1 MTSAN
6 PQNRWRAALFGETR
20 AKRSAS
26 RSLRYAA
33 LCGAVA
39 ALITVES
46 PAKLHAQAPTGAPAG
61 AGRGAVP
68 PAEALF
74 TSPQA
79 VAGKTAY
86 QRNCANCHGA
96 GVDDGNS
103 APPLRGAAFLSKYA
117 GKPAA
122 DLFTYVSTKMPPNV
136 PGGLGPGSSN
146 PGSISGAEYARII
159 AYVLQQNGYATGWKE
174 FASEAGALASVT
186 IPAPPGGRGGGGLSA
201 GVKLPPAPKKANP
214 LDKITPVTDASLQNP
229 PTGEWLTWR
238 RGFDDQGFSPLKQIT
253 KSNVNNLRV
262 AWTWTLSPGSNE
274 ATPLVHDGVMFLHSP
289 GDKLEALDAATGDL
303 LWQYARLLP
312 PGVNAGNKRNIS
324 IYGNKVY
331 MGTSDVHVVA
341 LDVKTGRVVWD
352 QPLTEERGFTLTGGP
367 LVAKGKVMIGTG
379 GRVGGKNYIVALD
392 AETGNPA
399 WRFNTIAQPGEPGG
413 DTWNDHTA
421 EERNG
426 GSVWIAGSYDS
437 ALNLAFFGVAQ
448 TYDTALLAVPVRPG
462 VNTDGL
468 YTDCTLAI
476 NPDNGKLVWYYQH
489 LPNDQWDLDWVFERQ
504 VVRMPVNGSVRP
516 VIMTSGKQAT
526 YDILDAETGK
536 WIYSKDLGL
545 QNIVSSIDP
554 VTGKKNINTQT
565 LAGDGQAHL
574 VCPHADG
581 AKSWLPSSYNPD
593 TKIMYI
599 PLVESCMDLTPVT
612 DGSRGFLSTGVNF
625 TVRPRPDSDGK
636 YGRVEAV
643 NMLTREVLWTERHRA
658 PVSSGA
664 LDTAGGVIFNGSI
677 DRFFRAYDDQ
687 TGKLLWETR
696 LSDVPSNA
704 PISYSVNG
712 KQYIAIGVGN
722 GGAQATGFAPLV
734 PEIQNVDRA
743 PAVWVF
749 QLP

>member
-1 MTSAN
+1 MTSTIS
-6 PQNRWRAALFGETR
+6 QNRWRVALSG
-20 AKRSAS
+20 
-26 RSLRYAA
+26 A
-33 LCGAVA
+33 LCGVIA
-39 ALITVES
+39 ALIILES
-46 PAKLHAQAPTGAPAG
+46 PAKLQAQAPAG
-61 AGRGAVP
+61 QGRGAVAP
-68 PAEALF
+68 GEALF
-74 TSPQA
+74 TSAQA
-79 VAGKTAY
+79 VAGKAAY
-86 QRNCANCHGA
+86 EQNCASCHGPS
-96 GVDDGNS
+96 VDDGKS
-103 APPLRGAAFLSKYA
+103 APPLRGAAFLGKFA

-122 DLFTYVSTKMPPNV
+122 DLFTYVSTKMPR
-136 PGGLGPGSSN
+136 SN
-146 PGSISGAEYARII
+146 PGSLNGAEYARII
-159 AYVLQQNGYATGWKE
+159 AYVLQQNGFATGRKE
-174 FASEAGALASVT
+174 FAADAAALASVT
-186 IPAPPGGRGGGGLSA
+186 IPAPPGERGRGLGGGLSA
-201 GVKLPPAPKKANP
+201 GVKLPPAPRKANP
-214 LDKITPVTDASLQNP
+214 LDKITPVTDALLQNP
-229 PTGEWLTWR
+229 PAGEWLTWR

-262 AWTWTLSPGSNE
+262 AWTWTLSPGANE

-303 LWQYARLLP
+303 LWQYARILP
-312 PGVNAGNKRNIS
+312 PGVRAGNKRAIA

-352 QPLTEERGFTLTGGP
+352 QPLVEEGGFGLSGGP
-367 LVAKGKVMIGTG
+367 LVAKGKVMTGTSG
-379 GRVGGKNYIVALD
+379 HVPGKNYIVALD
-392 AETGNPA
+392 AETGKLA
-399 WRFNTIAQPGEPGG
+399 WRFNTVAQPGEPGG

-448 TYDTALLAVPVRPG
+448 TYDTALLAKPVRPG
-462 VNTDGL
+462 VKTDGL

-476 NPDNGKLVWYYQH
+476 NPDTGKLVWYYQH

-504 VVRMPVNGSVRP
+504 VVRMPVNGVVRP

-526 YDILDAETGK
+526 YDVLDAETGK

-554 VTGKKNINTQT
+554 VTGKKTINPQT
-565 LAGDGQAHL
+565 LPGDGQTHL

-581 AKSWLPSSYNPD
+581 AKSWLPSSYNPG
-593 TKIMYI
+593 TKILYI
-599 PLVESCMDLTPVT
+599 PLVEACMDLVPVT
-612 DGSRGFLSTGVNF
+612 DGGRTLLSTGVRPA
-625 TVRPRPDSDGK
+625 VRPRPDSDGK

-643 NMLTREVLWTERHRA
+643 NMVTREVVWTERHRA
-658 PVSSGA
+658 PVSSGT

-696 LSDVPSNA
+696 LTDVPSDA
-704 PISYSVNG
+704 PISYTVNG
-712 KQYIAIGVGN
+712 KEYIAIGVGN

-734 PEIQNVDRA
+734 PEIQNADRS

>member
-1 MTSAN
+1 MTSTN
-6 PQNRWRAALFGETR
+6 PQNRWRAAL
-20 AKRSAS
+20 S
-26 RSLRYAA
+26 AA

-39 ALITVES
+39 VVITVEL
-46 PAKLHAQAPTGAPAG
+46 PAKLHAQAPAGAPAG
-61 AGRGAVP
+61 AGRGAGQSAVQA
-68 PAEALF
+68 AEALF
-74 TSPQA
+74 TSAQA
-79 VAGKTAY
+79 VAGRAAY
-86 QRNCANCHGA
+86 QQNCANCHGTS
-96 GVDDGNS
+96 VDDGNS
-103 APPLRGAAFLSKYA
+103 APPLRGAAFLGKYA

-122 DLFTYVSTKMPPNV
+122 DLFTYVSMKMPP
-136 PGGLGPGSSN
+136 GN
-146 PGSISGAEYARII
+146 PGSLDGAEYARII
-159 AYVLQQNGYATGWKE
+159 AYVLQQNGFATGRKE
-174 FASEAGALASVT
+174 FASEAAALASVT
-186 IPAPPGGRGGGGLSA
+186 IPAPPGGRGGRGGGLSA
-201 GVKLPPAPKKANP
+201 GVKLPPPPEKVNP
-214 LDKITPVTDASLQNP
+214 LDKITPVTDALLQNP

-238 RGFDDQGFSPLKQIT
+238 RGFDYQGFSPLKQIT

-262 AWTWTLSPGSNE
+262 AWTWTLSPGANE

-392 AETGNPA
+392 AETGNLA

-426 GSVWIAGSYDS
+426 GSVWVAGSYDS

-448 TYDTALLAVPVRPG
+448 TYDTGLLAKPVRQG
-462 VNTDGL
+462 VKTDGL

-476 NPDNGKLVWYYQH
+476 NPDTGKLVWYYQH

-504 VVRMPVNGSVRP
+504 IVRMPVNGVVRP

-526 YDILDAETGK
+526 YDVLDAETGK

-554 VTGKKNINTQT
+554 LTGKKNINPQT
-565 LAGDGQAHL
+565 LSGDGQAHL

-612 DGSRGFLSTGVNF
+612 DGGRGFLSTGVNF

-643 NMLTREVLWTERHRA
+643 NMLTHEVVWTERHRA

-704 PISYSVNG
+704 PISYTVNG
-712 KQYIAIGVGN
+712 KQYIAMGVGN

>member
-1 MTSAN
+1 MTSIKL
-6 PQNRWRAALFGETR
+6 QHRWRAALST
-20 AKRSAS
+20 
-26 RSLRYAA
+26 A

-39 ALITVES
+39 ALITVEA
-46 PAKLHAQAPTGAPAG
+46 PAKLYAQAPVGARGG
-61 AGRGAVP
+61 AGRGAGQP
-68 PAEALF
+68 GAQAAEALF
-74 TSPQA
+74 TSAQA

-86 QRNCANCHGA
+86 ERNCASCHGA
-96 GVDDGNS
+96 SVDDGT
-103 APPLRGAAFLSKYA
+103 APPLRGATFLSKYA

-122 DLFTYVSTKMPPNV
+122 DLFTDVSTKMPPNV
-136 PGGLGPGSSN
+136 PGGLGPGSL
-146 PGSISGAEYARII
+146 GGTEYAQII
-159 AYVLQQNGYATGWKE
+159 AYVLQQNSYSTGRKE
-174 FASEAGALASVT
+174 FPSEAAALASVT
-186 IPAPPGGRGGGGLSA
+186 IPAPAGGRGGGGGGISA

-214 LDKITPVTDASLQNP
+214 LDKITPVTDAMLQNP

-262 AWTWTLSPGSNE
+262 AWTWTLSPGANE

-289 GDKLEALDAATGDL
+289 GDKLQALDAATGDL
-303 LWQYARLLP
+303 LWQYARILP
-312 PGVNAGNKRNIS
+312 PGVNAGNKRAIS

-331 MGTSDVHVVA
+331 MATSDVHAVA

-352 QPLTEERGFTLTGGP
+352 QPLAEERGFNLSGGP
-367 LVAKGKVMIGTG
+367 LVAKGKVMIGTS

-392 AETGNPA
+392 AETGNFA

-421 EERNG
+421 AERNG
-426 GSVWIAGSYDS
+426 GSVWTAGSYDS

-448 TYDTALLAVPVRPG
+448 TYDTALLVKPVRPG
-462 VNTDGL
+462 AKTDGL

-476 NPDNGKLVWYYQH
+476 NPDTGKLVWYYQH

-504 VVRMPVNGSVRP
+504 IVRMPVNGVVRP

-526 YDILDAETGK
+526 YDVLDAETGK

-554 VTGKKNINTQT
+554 VTGKKTINPQT
-565 LAGDGQAHL
+565 MPGDGQSKM
-574 VCPHADG
+574 VCPHVDG
-581 AKSWLPSSYNPD
+581 AKSWIPGSFNPD
-593 TKIMYI
+593 TKIMYV
-599 PLVESCMDLTPVT
+599 PLIEACMDLTPVT
-612 DGSRGFLSTGVNF
+612 DGGRAGLLSAGGRPTL
-625 TVRPRPDSDGK
+625 RPRPDSDGK
-636 YGRVEAV
+636 YGRVEAI
-643 NMLTREVLWTERHRA
+643 NMVTREVVWTERHRA

-677 DRFFRAYDDQ
+677 DRYFRAYDDQ
-687 TGKLLWETR
+687 AGKLLWETR

-704 PISYSVNG
+704 PIAYTVNG

-722 GGAQATGFAPLV
+722 GGAQATGFAALT
-734 PEIQNVDRA
+734 PEIQNLDRS

>member
-1 MTSAN
+1 M
-6 PQNRWRAALFGETR
+6 
-20 AKRSAS
+20 
-26 RSLRYAA
+26 
-33 LCGAVA
+33 
-39 ALITVES
+39 
-46 PAKLHAQAPTGAPAG
+46 
-61 AGRGAVP
+61 
-68 PAEALF
+68 
-74 TSPQA
+74 
-79 VAGKTAY
+79 
-86 QRNCANCHGA
+86 
-96 GVDDGNS
+96 VDDGT
-103 APPLRGAAFLSKYA
+103 APALRGATFLSKYG

-136 PGGLGPGSSN
+136 PGGLGPGSL
-146 PGSISGAEYARII
+146 SGAEYARII
-159 AYVLQQNGYATGWKE
+159 AYVLQQSGYSTGRRE
-174 FASEAGALASVT
+174 FASEAAALASVT
-186 IPAPPGGRGGGGLSA
+186 IPAPAGGRGGGGAGGAGGGGLSA

-214 LDKITPVTDASLQNP
+214 LNKITPVTDAMLQNP

-238 RGFDDQGFSPLKQIT
+238 RGFDDQGFSPLKQVT

-262 AWTWTLSPGSNE
+262 AWTWTLSPGANE

-289 GDKLEALDAATGDL
+289 GDKLDALDAATGDL
-303 LWQYARLLP
+303 LWQYARILP
-312 PGVNAGNKRNIS
+312 PGVNAGNKRAIS

-331 MGTSDVHVVA
+331 MATSDVHAVA

-352 QPLTEERGFTLTGGP
+352 QPLVEERGFNVSGGP
-367 LVAKGKVMIGTG
+367 LVAKGKVMIGTS

-392 AETGNPA
+392 AETGNLA

-426 GSVWIAGSYDS
+426 GSVWTAGSYDS

-448 TYDTALLAVPVRPG
+448 TYDTALLVKPVRPG
-462 VNTDGL
+462 AKTDGL

-476 NPDNGKLVWYYQH
+476 NPDTGKLVWFYQH

-504 VVRMPVNGSVRP
+504 IVRMPVNGVVRP

-526 YDILDAETGK
+526 YDVLDAETGK

-554 VTGKKNINTQT
+554 VTGKKTINPQT
-565 LAGDGQAHL
+565 MPGDGQAHM
-574 VCPHADG
+574 VCPHVDG
-581 AKSWLPSSYNPD
+581 AKSWIPGSFNPD
-593 TKIMYI
+593 TKIMYV
-599 PLVESCMDLTPVT
+599 PLIEACMDLTPIT
-612 DGSRGFLSTGVNF
+612 GGRGGLLSAGGRPTL
-625 TVRPRPDSDGK
+625 RPRPDSDGK
-636 YGRVEAV
+636 YGRVEAI
-643 NMLTREVLWTERHRA
+643 NMVTREVVWTERHRA

-664 LDTAGGVIFNGSI
+664 LDTAGGMIFSGSI
-677 DRFFRAYDDQ
+677 DRYFRAYDDQ

-704 PISYSVNG
+704 PIAYMVNG

-722 GGAQATGFAPLV
+722 GGAQATGFAALT
-734 PEIQNVDRA
+734 PEIQNLDRS

>member
-1 MTSAN
+1 MRSRN
-6 PQNRWRAALFGETR
+6 PQNRWQVVLA
-20 AKRSAS
+20 
-26 RSLRYAA
+26 AA

-39 ALITVES
+39 ALVAFES
-46 PAKLHAQAPTGAPAG
+46 PAKLHAQAPAG
-61 AGRGAVP
+61 QGSGAVP
-68 PAEALF
+68 PGEALF
-74 TSPQA
+74 TSAQA
-79 VAGKTAY
+79 VAGKAAY
-86 QRNCANCHGA
+86 ERNCANCHGA
-96 GVDDGNS
+96 SVDDGNS
-103 APPLRGAAFLSKYA
+103 APPLRGAAFLGKYA

-122 DLFTYVSTKMPPNV
+122 DLFTYVSTKMPK
-136 PGGLGPGSSN
+136 GN
-146 PGSISGAEYARII
+146 PGTLGGGEYAQII
-159 AYVLQQNGYATGWKE
+159 AYVLQQNGFATGRKE
-174 FASEAGALASVT
+174 FASEAAALASVTIT
-186 IPAPPGGRGGGGLSA
+186 IPAPPGGRGGGGGGGGLSPNA
-201 GVKLPPAPKKANP
+201 KLPPAPKKANP
-214 LDKITPVTDASLQNP
+214 LDKITPVTDALLQNP
-229 PTGEWLTWR
+229 PSGEWLTWR
-238 RGFDDQGFSPLKQIT
+238 RGFDYQGFSPLKQIT
-253 KSNVNNLRV
+253 KSNVSNLRV
-262 AWTWTLSPGSNE
+262 AWAWSLYPGSNE
-274 ATPLVHDGVMFLHSP
+274 ATPVVHDGVMFLHSP

-303 LWQYARLLP
+303 LWQYARILP
-312 PGVNAGNKRNIS
+312 PGVNASNKRMIS

-331 MGTSDVHVVA
+331 MGTSDIHVVA
-341 LDVKTGRVVWD
+341 LDMKTGRVVWD
-352 QPLTEERGFTLTGGP
+352 QPMTEERGFTLTGGP
-367 LVAKGKVMIGTG
+367 LAAKGKIMIGTG

-392 AETGNPA
+392 AETGNLA

-448 TYDTALLAVPVRPG
+448 TYDTALLAKPVRSG
-462 VNTDGL
+462 VKTDGL

-476 NPDNGKLVWYYQH
+476 NPDTGKLVWYYQH

-504 VVRMPVNGSVRP
+504 VVRMPVNGVVRP

-526 YDILDAETGK
+526 YDVLDAQTGK

-545 QNIVSSIDP
+545 QNIVTIDP
-554 VTGKKNINTQT
+554 ATGKKTVNPQT
-565 LAGDGQAHL
+565 LPGDGETHF
-574 VCPHADG
+574 VCPHVDG
-581 AKSWLPSSYNPD
+581 AKSWLPGSYNPD
-593 TKIMYI
+593 TKILYV
-599 PLVESCMDLTPVT
+599 PLVEACNDFVPLTA
-612 DGSRGFLSTGVNF
+612 GGGRGLLSTGVRPA
-625 TVRPRPDSDGK
+625 VRPRPGSDGN

-643 NMLTREVLWTERHRA
+643 NMLTREVVWTERHRA

-704 PISYSVNG
+704 PITYTVNG

-734 PEIQNVDRA
+734 PEIQNLERA

>member
-1 MTSAN
+1 MF
-6 PQNRWRAALFGETR
+6 AAI
-20 AKRSAS
+20 
-26 RSLRYAA
+26 
-33 LCGAVA
+33 LCGVVAVLI
-39 ALITVES
+39 ALE
-46 PAKLHAQAPTGAPAG
+46 PLANLNAQAPAG
-61 AGRGAVP
+61 PGRGAVP
-68 PAEALF
+68 PGEALF
-74 TSPQA
+74 TQA
-79 VAGKTAY
+79 QAMAGKAGY
-86 QRNCANCHGA
+86 ERSCASCHGA
-96 GVDDGNS
+96 RVDDGNS
-103 APPLRGAAFLSKYA
+103 APALRGAAFLAKYG

-122 DLFTYVSTKMPPNV
+122 DLFTYVSAKMPPAA
-136 PGGLGPGSSN
+136 PGSL
-146 PGSISGAEYARII
+146 GGAEYAQIL
-159 AYVLQQNGYATGWKE
+159 AYVLQQNGFATGRKE
-174 FASEAGALASVT
+174 FASDETALASVT
-186 IPAPPGGRGGGGLSA
+186 IGPPAPAGRGGGGGVSP

-214 LDKITPVTDASLQNP
+214 LDRITPVTDVLLQNP
-229 PTGEWLTWR
+229 PAGEWLTWR
-238 RGFDDQGFSPLKQIT
+238 RGFDYQAFSPLKQIT

-262 AWTWTLSPGSNE
+262 AWTWTLSPGANE

-303 LWQYARLLP
+303 LWQYARILP
-312 PGVNAGNKRNIS
+312 TGVNASNKRMIS

-331 MGTSDVHVVA
+331 MGTSDIHVVA

-367 LVAKGKVMIGTG
+367 LAAKGKILIGTG

-392 AETGNPA
+392 AETGKVA

-413 DTWNDHTA
+413 DTWNDHKA

-448 TYDTALLAVPVRPG
+448 TYDTALLAKPARPG
-462 VNTDGL
+462 VNRDGL

-476 NPDNGKLVWYYQH
+476 NPDTGKLVWYYQH
-489 LPNDQWDLDWVFERQ
+489 LPNDQWDLDWVFERY
-504 VVRMPVNGSVRP
+504 VVRMPVNGVVRP
-516 VIMTSGKQAT
+516 VIVTAGKQAT

-554 VTGKKNINTQT
+554 VTGKKTINTQT
-565 LAGDGQAHL
+565 LPGDGQAHM
-574 VCPHADG
+574 VCPHVDG
-581 AKSWLPSSYNPD
+581 AKSWLPGSYNPD
-593 TKIMYI
+593 TKVLFM
-599 PLVESCMDLTPVT
+599 PLVEACMDLMPLTE
-612 DGSRGFLSTGVNF
+612 GGGRGLLSTGVRP

-643 NMLTREVLWTERHRA
+643 NMVTREVVWTERHRA
-658 PVSSGA
+658 PVSSGV

-687 TGKLLWETR
+687 TGKMLWETR

-704 PISYSVNG
+704 PISYTVNG

-722 GGAQATGFAPLV
+722 GGAQATGFAALV

-743 PAVWVF
+743 AGVWVF

>member
-1 MTSAN
+1 MRSTN
-6 PQNRWRAALFGETR
+6 PQNRIRAALFGEIR
-20 AKRSAS
+20 AKLSAS
-26 RSLRYAA
+26 RPLRFAA

-39 ALITVES
+39 ALISVES
-46 PAKLHAQAPTGAPAG
+46 SAKLHAQG
-61 AGRGAVP
+61 AGRGAVQ
-68 PAEALF
+68 ATEALF

-79 VAGKTAY
+79 VAGKGAY
-86 QRNCANCHGA
+86 ERNCANCHGA
-96 GVDDGNS
+96 SVDDGVT
-103 APPLRGAAFLSKYA
+103 APPLRGAVFLGKYA

-122 DLFTYVSTKMPPNV
+122 DLFTYVSTKMPP
-136 PGGLGPGSSN
+136 SN
-146 PGSISGAEYARII
+146 PGSLDGAEYARII
-159 AYVLQQNGYATGWKE
+159 AYILQQNSYATGRRE
-174 FASEAGALASVT
+174 FASEAAALASVT
-186 IPAPPGGRGGGGLSA
+186 IPAPPGGRGGRGGLSA
-201 GVKLPPAPKKANP
+201 GVTLPPAPKKANP
-214 LDKITPVTDASLQNP
+214 LDKITPVTDAMLQNP

-253 KSNVNNLRV
+253 KSSVNNLRV
-262 AWTWTLSPGSNE
+262 AWTWTLSPGANE

-312 PGVNAGNKRNIS
+312 PGVNAGNKRMIA
-324 IYGNKVY
+324 IYGNKIF

-352 QPLTEERGFTLTGGP
+352 QPLVEERGFNLSGGP
-367 LVAKGKVMIGTG
+367 LVAKGKVMIGTS

-392 AETGNPA
+392 AETGNLA

-421 EERNG
+421 QERNG
-426 GSVWIAGSYDS
+426 GSVWVAGSYDS

-448 TYDTALLAVPVRPG
+448 TYDTALLAKPVRPG

-476 NPDNGKLVWYYQH
+476 NPDTGKLVWFYQH

-504 VVRMPVNGSVRP
+504 VVRMPVNGVVRP
-516 VIMTSGKQAT
+516 LIMTSGKQAT

-554 VTGKKNINTQT
+554 VTGKKTINPQT
-565 LAGDGQAHL
+565 LPGDGQSHM

-581 AKSWLPSSYNPD
+581 AKSWLPGSYNPD
-593 TKIMYI
+593 TKILYI
-599 PLVESCMDLTPVT
+599 PLVEACMDLVPVT
-612 DGSRGFLSTGVNF
+612 EGGRSLLSTGVGPA
-625 TVRPRPDSDGK
+625 VRPRPDSDGK

-643 NMLTREVLWTERHRA
+643 NMLTHEVVWTERHRA

-677 DRFFRAYDDQ
+677 DRYFRAYDDQ

-704 PISYSVNG
+704 PISYTVNG

-722 GGAQATGFAPLV
+722 GGAQATGFTPLV
-734 PEIQNVDRA
+734 PEIQNVDRS

>member
-1 MTSAN
+1 MTSTN
-6 PQNRWRAALFGETR
+6 PQNRRRAVL
-20 AKRSAS
+20 S
-26 RSLRYAA
+26 AA
-33 LCGAVA
+33 LCGAIL
-39 ALITVES
+39 ALITVAS
-46 PAKLHAQAPTGAPAG
+46 PVRLQAQAPAG
-61 AGRGAVP
+61 ALAGGGRGAGQP
-68 PAEALF
+68 AAEALF
-74 TSPQA
+74 TSAQA
-79 VAGKTAY
+79 IAGKAAY
-86 QRNCANCHGA
+86 ERNCASCHGA
-96 GVDDGNS
+96 SVDDGNS
-103 APPLRGAAFLSKYA
+103 APPLRGPAFLGKYA

-122 DLFTYVSTKMPPNV
+122 DLFTYVSMKMPQ
-136 PGGLGPGSSN
+136 SN
-146 PGSISGAEYARII
+146 PGSLDAAEYARII
-159 AYVLQQNGYATGWKE
+159 AYVLQQNGFATGRKE
-174 FASEAGALASVT
+174 LASEAAALASVT
-186 IPAPPGGRGGGGLSA
+186 IPAPPGGRPRGGGLSP
-201 GVKLPPAPKKANP
+201 GVKLPPPPEKANP
-214 LDKITPVTDASLQNP
+214 LDKITPVTDALLQNP

-238 RGFDDQGFSPLKQIT
+238 RGFDYQGFSPLKQIT

-262 AWTWTLSPGSNE
+262 AWTWTLSPGANE

-289 GDKLEALDAATGDL
+289 GDKLEALDATTGDL

-324 IYGNKVY
+324 IYGNRVY

-426 GSVWIAGSYDS
+426 GSVWVAGSYDS

-448 TYDTALLAVPVRPG
+448 TYDTGLLAKPVRPG
-462 VNTDGL
+462 VKTDGL

-504 VVRMPVNGSVRP
+504 VVRMPVNGTVRP

-526 YDILDAETGK
+526 YDVL
-536 WIYSKDLGL
+536 
-545 QNIVSSIDP
+545 DP
-554 VTGKKNINTQT
+554 VTGKKNINPQT
-565 LAGDGQAHL
+565 LSGDGQAHL

-643 NMLTREVLWTERHRA
+643 NMLTHEVVWTERHRA

-704 PISYSVNG
+704 PISYTVNG

>member
-1 MTSAN
+1 MTSRT
-6 PQNRWRAALFGETR
+6 PQNRRRAAL
-20 AKRSAS
+20 SAV
-26 RSLRYAA
+26 
-33 LCGAVA
+33 GAVA
-39 ALITVES
+39 ALIMVAS
-46 PAKLHAQAPTGAPAG
+46 PAKLHAQAPAGAAG
-61 AGRGAVP
+61 AGRGAAP
-68 PAEALF
+68 PAEAVF
-74 TSPQA
+74 TSAQA
-79 VAGKTAY
+79 VAGKAAY
-86 QRNCANCHGA
+86 QQNCASCHGA
-96 GVDDGNS
+96 SVDDGNS
-103 APPLRGAAFLSKYA
+103 APPLRGATFLSKYA

-122 DLFTYVSTKMPPNV
+122 DLFTDVSTKMPPGN
-136 PGGLGPGSSN
+136 PGSSIL
-146 PGSISGAEYARII
+146 GSISGAEYARII
-159 AYVLQQNGYATGWKE
+159 AYVLQQNGFATGRRE
-174 FASEAGALASVT
+174 FASDAAALASVT
-186 IPAPPGGRGGGGLSA
+186 IPAPPGGRGGGGGLSA

-214 LDKITPVTDASLQNP
+214 LDKITPVTDALLQNP

-238 RGFDDQGFSPLKQIT
+238 RGFDYQGFSPLKQIT

-262 AWTWTLSPGSNE
+262 AWTWTLSPGANE

-289 GDKLEALDAATGDL
+289 GDKLEAIDAATGDL
-303 LWQYARLLP
+303 LWQYARILP
-312 PGVNAGNKRNIS
+312 PGVNAGNKRMIS

-341 LDVKTGRVVWD
+341 LDVKSGRVVWD
-352 QPLTEERGFTLTGGP
+352 QPLTEERGFNLSGGP
-367 LVAKGKVMIGTG
+367 LAAKGKVMIGTS

-392 AETGNPA
+392 AETGNLA

-448 TYDTALLAVPVRPG
+448 TYDTALLVKPVRPG
-462 VNTDGL
+462 VKTDGL

-476 NPDNGKLVWYYQH
+476 NPDTGTLVWYYQH

-504 VVRMPVNGSVRP
+504 VVRMPVNGVVRP

-526 YDILDAETGK
+526 YDVLDAETGK

-554 VTGKKNINTQT
+554 VTGKKNINPQT
-565 LAGDGQAHL
+565 LPGDGQSHM
-574 VCPHADG
+574 VCPHVDG
-581 AKSWLPSSYNPD
+581 AKSWLPGSYNPD
-593 TKIMYI
+593 TKILYV
-599 PLVESCMDLTPVT
+599 PLIEACMDLTPVT
-612 DGSRGFLSTGVNF
+612 DGGRGLLSAGGRP

-636 YGRVEAV
+636 YGRVEAI
-643 NMLTREVLWTERHRA
+643 NMVTREVVWTERHRA

-696 LSDVPSNA
+696 LTDVPSNA
-704 PISYSVNG
+704 PISYTVNG

-722 GGAQATGFAPLV
+722 GGAQATGFTALV
-734 PEIQNVDRA
+734 PEIQNVDRS

>member
-1 MTSAN
+1 MMTSTS
-6 PQNRWRAALFGETR
+6 PKNRWRVAR
-20 AKRSAS
+20 P
-26 RSLRYAA
+26 AA
-33 LCGAVA
+33 LCGVVA
-39 ALITVES
+39 ALIAVAS
-46 PAKLHAQAPTGAPAG
+46 PAKLHAQAP

-68 PAEALF
+68 PADALF
-74 TSPQA
+74 TSAQA
-79 VAGKTAY
+79 VAGKAAY
-86 QRNCANCHGA
+86 QQNCANCHGA
-96 GVDDGNS
+96 SVDDGNS
-103 APPLRGAAFLSKYA
+103 APPLRGATFLSKYA

-122 DLFTYVSTKMPPNV
+122 DLFTYVSTKMPPGN
-136 PGGLGPGSSN
+136 PGSSL
-146 PGSISGAEYARII
+146 PGSIRGGEYAEII
-159 AYVLQQNGYATGWKE
+159 AYVLQQNGYATGRKE

-186 IPAPPGGRGGGGLSA
+186 IPAPPGGRGRTGGGLSA
-201 GVKLPPAPKKANP
+201 GVKLPPAPRKANP
-214 LDKITPVTDASLQNP
+214 LDKITPVTDALLQNP
-229 PTGEWLTWR
+229 PTGDWLTWR
-238 RGFDDQGFSPLKQIT
+238 RSFDYQGFSPLKQIT

-262 AWTWTLSPGSNE
+262 AWTWTLSPGANE

-312 PGVNAGNKRNIS
+312 PGVNAGNKRMIS

-448 TYDTALLAVPVRPG
+448 TYDTALLAKPVRPG
-462 VNTDGL
+462 VKTDGL

-476 NPDNGKLVWYYQH
+476 NPDTGKLVWYYQH

-504 VVRMPVNGSVRP
+504 VVRMPVNGVVRP

-554 VTGKKNINTQT
+554 VTGKKNINPQT
-565 LAGDGQAHL
+565 LAGDGQAHM

-612 DGSRGFLSTGVNF
+612 DGGRGFLSTGVNF

-712 KQYIAIGVGN
+712 KQYIAVGVGN

>member
-1 MTSAN
+1 MTSMN
-6 PQNRWRAALFGETR
+6 PQNIWRAALSSG
-20 AKRSAS
+20 
-26 RSLRYAA
+26 
-33 LCGAVA
+33 LCAAVA
-39 ALITVES
+39 ALIAVAS
-46 PAKLHAQAPTGAPAG
+46 PARLHAQAPAG
-61 AGRGAVP
+61 PGRGAAAP
-68 PAEALF
+68 GEALF
-74 TSPQA
+74 TSAQA
-79 VAGKTAY
+79 VAGKAAY
-86 QRNCANCHGA
+86 QRNCASCHGA
-96 GVDDGNS
+96 MVDDGT
-103 APPLRGAAFLSKYA
+103 APPLRGGAFLGKYA

-122 DLFTYVSTKMPPNV
+122 DLFTYVSTKMPQ
-136 PGGLGPGSSN
+136 GSPGSL
-146 PGSISGAEYARII
+146 GRAEYAQII
-159 AYVLQQNGYATGWKE
+159 AYVLQQNSYATGRRE
-174 FASEAGALASVT
+174 FASDAAALASVT
-186 IPAPPGGRGGGGLSA
+186 IPGPAGGRGGGGGLSA

-214 LDKITPVTDASLQNP
+214 LDKITPVTDALLQNP

-274 ATPLVHDGVMFLHSP
+274 GTPLVHDGVMFLHSP

-303 LWQYARLLP
+303 LWQYARILP
-312 PGVNAGNKRNIS
+312 PGVNAGNKRAIS

-331 MGTSDVHVVA
+331 MATSDVHAVA

-352 QPLTEERGFTLTGGP
+352 QPLVEERGFNVSGGP
-367 LVAKGKVMIGTG
+367 LVAKGKVMIGTS

-392 AETGNPA
+392 AETGNLA

-426 GSVWIAGSYDS
+426 GSVWTAGSYDS

-448 TYDTALLAVPVRPG
+448 TYDTALLVKPVRPG
-462 VNTDGL
+462 AKVDGL

-476 NPDNGKLVWYYQH
+476 NPDTGKLVWYYQH

-504 VVRMPVNGSVRP
+504 IVRMPVNGVVRP

-526 YDILDAETGK
+526 YDVLDAETGK

-554 VTGKKNINTQT
+554 VTGKKNINPQT
-565 LAGDGQAHL
+565 MPGDGQSKM
-574 VCPHADG
+574 VCPHVDG
-581 AKSWLPSSYNPD
+581 AKSWIPGSFNPD
-593 TKIMYI
+593 TKIMYV
-599 PLVESCMDLTPVT
+599 PLVEACMDLTPVT
-612 DGSRGFLSTGVNF
+612 DGGRAGLLSAGGRPS
-625 TVRPRPDSDGK
+625 VRPRPDSDGK
-636 YGRVEAV
+636 YGRVEAI
-643 NMLTREVLWTERHRA
+643 NMVTREVVWTERHRA

-664 LDTAGGVIFNGSI
+664 LDTGGGVIFSGSI

-696 LSDVPSNA
+696 LTDVPSNA
-704 PISYSVNG
+704 PISYTVNG

-722 GGAQATGFAPLV
+722 GGAQATGFTALV
-734 PEIQNVDRA
+734 PEIQNVDRS

>member
-1 MTSAN
+1 MRFIN
-6 PQNRWRAALFGETR
+6 PRNRWRAALVVV
-20 AKRSAS
+20 
-26 RSLRYAA
+26 
-33 LCGAVA
+33 LCGIA
-39 ALITVES
+39 E
-46 PAKLHAQAPTGAPAG
+46 LHGQ
-61 AGRGAVP
+61 GRGPVP
-68 PAEALF
+68 PGDALF
-74 TSPQA
+74 TQA
-79 VAGKTAY
+79 QAAAGKAAY
-86 QRNCANCHGA
+86 ERNCASCHGA
-96 GVDDGNS
+96 RVDDGS
-103 APPLRGAAFLSKYA
+103 APALRGAAFLGKYG

-122 DLFTYVSTKMPPNV
+122 DLFNFVSTKMPQGS
-136 PGGLGPGSSN
+136 PGNL
-146 PGSISGAEYARII
+146 SGAECAQII
-159 AYVLQQNGYATGWKE
+159 AYVLQENGFATGRKE
-174 FASEAGALASVT
+174 FAADAAALVSVT
-186 IPAPPGGRGGGGLSA
+186 IPAPPGGRGGGGGLSP

-214 LDKITPVTDASLQNP
+214 LDRITPVTDALLQNP
-229 PTGEWLTWR
+229 PPGEWLTWR
-238 RGFDDQGFSPLKQIT
+238 RSLDYQGFSPLKQIT
-253 KSNVNNLRV
+253 KANVNNLRV
-262 AWTWTLSPGSNE
+262 AWSWTLSPGTNE

-289 GDKLEALDAATGDL
+289 GDKLEAVDAATGDL
-303 LWQYARLLP
+303 LWQYARILP
-312 PGVNAGNKRNIS
+312 PGVNASNKRMIS

-352 QPLTEERGFTLTGGP
+352 QPLTEERGFGLTGGP

-392 AETGNPA
+392 AETGALA

-426 GSVWIAGSYDS
+426 GSVWIAGSYDP

-448 TYDTALLAVPVRPG
+448 TYDTALLAKPVRPG
-462 VNTDGL
+462 VKTDGL

-476 NPDNGKLVWYYQH
+476 NPDTGKLIWYYQH

-504 VVRMPVNGSVRP
+504 IVRLPVNGVVRP

-526 YDILDAETGK
+526 YDLLDAETGK

-554 VTGKKNINTQT
+554 VTGKKTINPQS
-565 LAGDGQAHL
+565 LPGDGKFPM
-574 VCPHADG
+574 VCPHVDG
-581 AKSWLPSSYNPD
+581 AKSWLPGSYNPD
-593 TKIMYI
+593 TKILYV
-599 PLVESCMDLTPVT
+599 PLVEACMDMGPVAA
-612 DGSRGFLSTGVNF
+612 GGRGLLSTGIRP

-636 YGRVEAV
+636 YGRVQAV
-643 NMLTREVLWTERHRA
+643 NMMTREVVWTERHRA

-677 DRFFRAYDDQ
+677 DRYFRAYDDQ

-696 LSDVPSNA
+696 LSDVPSHS
-704 PISYSVNG
+704 PISYTVNG

-722 GGAQATGFAPLV
+722 GGAQATGFTALV
-734 PEIQNVDRA
+734 PEIQNLDRA

>member
-1 MTSAN
+1 MLTI
-6 PQNRWRAALFGETR
+6 
-20 AKRSAS
+20 
-26 RSLRYAA
+26 
-33 LCGAVA
+33 LC
-39 ALITVES
+39 S
-46 PAKLHAQAPTGAPAG
+46 FAKLQAQPPAG
-61 AGRGAVP
+61 AGRVP
-68 PAEALF
+68 PGEALF
-74 TSPQA
+74 TSAQA
-79 VAGKTAY
+79 VAGKAAY

-96 GVDDGNS
+96 SVDDSDS
-103 APPLRGAAFLSKYA
+103 APPLRGSAFLAKHA

-122 DLFTYVSTKMPPNV
+122 DLFTYVSTKMP
-136 PGGLGPGSSN
+136 LGN
-146 PGSISGAEYARII
+146 PGSLSGAEYAQII
-159 AYVLQQNGYATGWKE
+159 AYVLQQNGYATGRRE
-174 FASEAGALASVT
+174 FASEAAALASVT
-186 IPAPPGGRGGGGLSA
+186 IPAPPGARGGGGGGALSPNA
-201 GVKLPPAPKKANP
+201 KLPPAPRRPNP
-214 LDKITPVTDASLQNP
+214 LDKIPPVSDALLQNP
-229 PTGEWLTWR
+229 PAGEWLTWR
-238 RGFDDQGFSPLKQIT
+238 RGFNYEGFSPLKQIT

-262 AWTWTLSPGSNE
+262 AWTWPLSPGSNE

-303 LWQYARLLP
+303 LWQYARILP
-312 PGVNAGNKRNIS
+312 PGVNASNKRNIS

-331 MGTSDVHVVA
+331 MGTSDIHVVA

-392 AETGNPA
+392 AETGNFA

-437 ALNLAFFGVAQ
+437 ALNLAFFGVGQ
-448 TYDTALLAVPVRPG
+448 TYDTALLAKPARPG
-462 VNTDGL
+462 AKTDGL

-476 NPDNGKLVWYYQH
+476 NPDTGKLVWYYQH

-504 VVRMPVNGSVRP
+504 IVRMPVKGVVRP
-516 VIMTSGKQAT
+516 VILTSGKQAT
-526 YDILDAETGK
+526 YDVLDAETGK

-554 VTGKKNINTQT
+554 ITGKKTINPQT
-565 LAGDGQAHL
+565 LPGDGQTHF
-574 VCPHADG
+574 VCPHVDG
-581 AKSWLPSSYNPD
+581 AKSWLPGSYNPD
-593 TKIMYI
+593 TKILYV
-599 PLVESCMDLTPVT
+599 PLVEACNDLMPVT
-612 DGSRGFLSTGVNF
+612 EGGGRGLLSTGVRPA
-625 TVRPRPDSDGK
+625 VRPRPDSDGK
-636 YGRVEAV
+636 YGRVEAI
-643 NMLTREVLWTERHRA
+643 NMATREVVWTERHRA

-696 LSDVPSNA
+696 VSDVPSDA
-704 PISYSVNG
+704 PISYTANG
-712 KQYIAIGVGN
+712 KQYIAIGVGG
-722 GGAQATGFAPLV
+722 GGAQATGFAALT
-734 PEIQNVDRA
+734 PEIQNLERS

>member
-1 MTSAN
+1 MTSTN
-6 PQNRWRAALFGETR
+6 PQNRWRAAL
-20 AKRSAS
+20 S
-26 RSLRYAA
+26 AA

-39 ALITVES
+39 VVITVEL
-46 PAKLHAQAPTGAPAG
+46 PAKLHAQAPAGAPAG
-61 AGRGAVP
+61 AGRGAGQSTVQA
-68 PAEALF
+68 AEALF
-74 TSPQA
+74 TSAQA
-79 VAGKTAY
+79 VAGRAAY
-86 QRNCANCHGA
+86 QQNCANCHGTS
-96 GVDDGNS
+96 VDDGNS
-103 APPLRGAAFLSKYA
+103 APPLRGAAFLGKYA

-122 DLFTYVSTKMPPNV
+122 DLFTYVSMKMPP
-136 PGGLGPGSSN
+136 GN
-146 PGSISGAEYARII
+146 PGSLDGAEYARII
-159 AYVLQQNGYATGWKE
+159 AYVLQQNGFATGRKE
-174 FASEAGALASVT
+174 FASEAAALASVT
-186 IPAPPGGRGGGGLSA
+186 IPAPPGGRGGRGGGLSA
-201 GVKLPPAPKKANP
+201 GVKLPPPPEKVNP
-214 LDKITPVTDASLQNP
+214 LDKITPVTDALLQNP
-229 PTGEWLTWR
+229 PTGEWLTWC
-238 RGFDDQGFSPLKQIT
+238 RGFDYQGFSPLKQIT

-262 AWTWTLSPGSNE
+262 AWTWTLSPGANE

-392 AETGNPA
+392 AETGNLA

-426 GSVWIAGSYDS
+426 GSVWVAGSYDS

-448 TYDTALLAVPVRPG
+448 TYDTGLLAKPVRQG
-462 VNTDGL
+462 VKTDGL

-476 NPDNGKLVWYYQH
+476 NPDTGKLVWYYQH

-504 VVRMPVNGSVRP
+504 IVRMPVNGVVRP

-526 YDILDAETGK
+526 YDVLDAETGK

-554 VTGKKNINTQT
+554 LTGKKNINPQT
-565 LAGDGQAHL
+565 LSGDGQAHL

-612 DGSRGFLSTGVNF
+612 DGGRGFLSTGVNF

-643 NMLTREVLWTERHRA
+643 NMLTHEVVWTERHRA

-704 PISYSVNG
+704 PISYTVNG
-712 KQYIAIGVGN
+712 KQYIAMGVGN
-722 GGAQATGFAPLV
+722 GAAQATGFAPLV

>member
-1 MTSAN
+1 MASG
-6 PQNRWRAALFGETR
+6 AL
-20 AKRSAS
+20 RSLVWSS
-26 RSLRYAA
+26 RSPDHGCVTRKAA
-33 LCGAVA
+33 CSGARG
-39 ALITVES
+39 
-46 PAKLHAQAPTGAPAG
+46 P
-61 AGRGAVP
+61 GRGAVP

-74 TSPQA
+74 TSAQA
-79 VAGKTAY
+79 VAGKAAY
-86 QRNCANCHGA
+86 ERNCASCHGA
-96 GVDDGNS
+96 SVDDGNS
-103 APPLRGAAFLSKYA
+103 APPLRGAAFLGKYA

-122 DLFTYVSTKMPPNV
+122 DLFTYVSTKMPP
-136 PGGLGPGSSN
+136 GN
-146 PGSISGAEYARII
+146 PGSLGGADYAQII
-159 AYVLQQNGYATGWKE
+159 AYVLQQNGFATGRKE
-174 FASEAGALASVT
+174 FASDAAALASVT
-186 IPAPPGGRGGGGLSA
+186 IPAPPGGRGGGGGGLSA

-214 LDKITPVTDASLQNP
+214 LDKITPVTDALLQNP

-238 RGFDDQGFSPLKQIT
+238 RGFDYQGFSPLKQIT

-262 AWTWTLSPGSNE
+262 AWTWTLSPGANE

-303 LWQYARLLP
+303 LWQYARILP
-312 PGVNAGNKRNIS
+312 PGVNAGNKRAIA

-352 QPLTEERGFTLTGGP
+352 QPLTEERGFGLSGGP
-367 LVAKGKVMIGTG
+367 LVAKGKVMIGTS

-392 AETGNPA
+392 AETGNLA

-448 TYDTALLAVPVRPG
+448 TYDTALLAKPVRPG
-462 VNTDGL
+462 VKTDGL

-476 NPDNGKLVWYYQH
+476 NPDTGKLVWYYQH

-504 VVRMPVNGSVRP
+504 IVRMPVNGVVRP

-536 WIYSKDLGL
+536 WIWSKDLGL

-554 VTGKKNINTQT
+554 VTGKKTINPQT
-565 LAGDGQAHL
+565 LPGDGQTHM

-599 PLVESCMDLTPVT
+599 PLVEACMDLTPVT
-612 DGSRGFLSTGVNF
+612 DGGRTFLSTGVRP

-704 PISYSVNG
+704 PISYTVNG

>member
-1 MTSAN
+1 MTSTN
-6 PQNRWRAALFGETR
+6 PQNRLRAAL
-20 AKRSAS
+20 S
-26 RSLRYAA
+26 AA

-46 PAKLHAQAPTGAPAG
+46 PAQLHAQAPAGPGPGAPP
-61 AGRGAVP
+61 R
-68 PAEALF
+68 AEALF
-74 TSPQA
+74 TSAQA
-79 VAGKTAY
+79 VAGKAAY
-86 QRNCANCHGA
+86 ERNCASCHGA
-96 GVDDGNS
+96 RVDNGNS
-103 APPLRGAAFLSKYA
+103 APPLRGAAFLGKYA
-117 GKPAA
+117 GKTAA
-122 DLFTYVSTKMPPNV
+122 DLFRYVSAAMPPA
-136 PGGLGPGSSN
+136 N
-146 PGSISGAEYARII
+146 PGSLGSAEYAQII
-159 AYVLQQNGYATGWKE
+159 AYLLQQNGFATGREE
-174 FASEAGALASVT
+174 FASEAAALASVI
-186 IPAPPGGRGGGGLSA
+186 IPALPGGRGGGGGGLSA
-201 GVKLPPAPKKANP
+201 GVKLPPPPNKANP
-214 LDKITPVTDASLQNP
+214 LDKITPVTDALLQNP
-229 PTGEWLTWR
+229 PPGEWLTWR
-238 RGFDDQGFSPLKQIT
+238 RGFDYQGFSPLKQIT
-253 KSNVNNLRV
+253 KSNVNSLRV
-262 AWTWTLSPGSNE
+262 AWTWTLSPGANE

-303 LWQYARLLP
+303 LWQYARILP
-312 PGVNAGNKRNIS
+312 QGVNASNKRMIS

-331 MGTSDVHVVA
+331 MGTSDIHAVA

-392 AETGNPA
+392 AETGNLA

-448 TYDTALLAVPVRPG
+448 TYDTALLAKPVRPG
-462 VNTDGL
+462 AKLDGL

-476 NPDNGKLVWYYQH
+476 NPDTGKLVWFYQH

-504 VVRMPVNGSVRP
+504 IVRMPVNGMVRP
-516 VIMTSGKQAT
+516 VIMTAGKQAT
-526 YDILDAETGK
+526 YDVLDAETGN

-545 QNIVSSIDP
+545 QNIVTIDP
-554 VTGKKNINTQT
+554 ATGKKTANPQT
-565 LAGDGQAHL
+565 LPGDGQAHF
-574 VCPHADG
+574 VCPHVDG
-581 AKSWLPSSYNPD
+581 AKSWLPGSYNPD
-593 TKIMYI
+593 TKILYV
-599 PLVESCMDLTPVT
+599 PLVEACMDLVPLT
-612 DGSRGFLSTGVNF
+612 GGGGRGLLSTGVRPA
-625 TVRPRPDSDGK
+625 VRPRPDSDGK

-643 NMLTREVLWTERHRA
+643 NMVSREVVWTERHRA

-696 LSDVPSNA
+696 LTDVPSDA
-704 PISYSVNG
+704 PISYTVNG

-722 GGAQATGFAPLV
+722 GGFQATGFTALT
-734 PEIQNVDRA
+734 PEIQNLDRA

>member
-1 MTSAN
+1 MTPTN
-6 PQNRWRAALFGETR
+6 LRNRRRAPLSTVWFA
-20 AKRSAS
+20 
-26 RSLRYAA
+26 
-33 LCGAVA
+33 AVA
-39 ALITVES
+39 ALIAAGS
-46 PAKLHAQAPTGAPAG
+46 PAVLHAQAPARP
-61 AGRGAVP
+61 GRAAVP
-68 PAEALF
+68 PGEALF
-74 TSPQA
+74 TSAQA
-79 VAGKTAY
+79 VAGKAAY

-96 GVDDGNS
+96 SVDDGS
-103 APPLRGAAFLSKYA
+103 AAPPLRGAAFLAKYA

-122 DLFTYVSTKMPPNV
+122 DLFTYVSTKMPA
-136 PGGLGPGSSN
+136 GN
-146 PGSISGAEYARII
+146 PGSLGGAEYAGII
-159 AYVLQQNGYATGWKE
+159 AYVLQQNGFATGRKE
-174 FASEAGALASVT
+174 LASQAAALASVA
-186 IPAPPGGRGGGGLSA
+186 IPAPPGGRGGRGGLPP
-201 GVKLPPAPKKANP
+201 GLKLPPAPKKANP
-214 LDKITPVTDASLQNP
+214 LDTLTPVTDSLLQNP
-229 PTGEWLTWR
+229 PPGEWLTWR
-238 RGFDDQGFSPLKQIT
+238 RGFDYQGFSPLKQIT
-253 KSNVNNLRV
+253 KANVRNLRV

-303 LWQYARLLP
+303 LWQYARILP
-312 PGVNAGNKRNIS
+312 PGVNASNKRMIS

-331 MGTSDVHVVA
+331 MGTSDIHVVA

-392 AETGNPA
+392 AETGSPA

-437 ALNLAFFGVAQ
+437 ALNLAFFGVGQ
-448 TYDTALLAVPVRPG
+448 TYDTALLAKPVRPG
-462 VNTDGL
+462 ANTDGL

-476 NPDNGKLVWYYQH
+476 NPDTGKLVWYYQH

-504 VVRMPVNGSVRP
+504 VVRMPVNGVVRP

-526 YDILDAETGK
+526 YDLLDAETGK

-545 QNIVSSIDP
+545 QNIVTSIDP
-554 VTGKKNINTQT
+554 VTGKKTVNPET
-565 LAGDGQAHL
+565 LAGDGKVHM

-581 AKSWLPSSYNPD
+581 AKSWLPGSYNPD
-593 TKIMYI
+593 TKILYI
-599 PLVESCMDLTPVT
+599 PLVEACMDLTPVT
-612 DGSRGFLSTGVNF
+612 DGGRTLLSTGVSPV
-625 TVRPRPDSDGK
+625 VRPRPGSDGQ

-643 NMLTREVLWTERHRA
+643 NMLTREVVWTERHRA

-677 DRFFRAYDDQ
+677 DRYFRAYDDQ

-696 LSDVPSNA
+696 LTDVPSDA
-704 PISYSVNG
+704 PIAYTVNG
-712 KQYIAIGVGN
+712 KQYVAIGVGN
-722 GGAQATGFAPLV
+722 GGAQATGFTPLV
-734 PEIQNVDRA
+734 PEIQNLDRA

>member
-1 MTSAN
+1 MTSTN
-6 PQNRWRAALFGETR
+6 PRNRLRAAF
-20 AKRSAS
+20 
-26 RSLRYAA
+26 AA
-33 LCGAVA
+33 VLCGTVA
-39 ALITVES
+39 TLN
-46 PAKLHAQAPTGAPAG
+46 AQAPAG
-61 AGRGAVP
+61 AGRGAAP

-74 TSPQA
+74 TSEQA
-79 VAGKTAY
+79 AAGKAVY
-86 QRNCANCHGA
+86 QGSCASCHGA
-96 GVDDGNS
+96 KVDDGE
-103 APPLRGAAFLSKYA
+103 APPLRGAAFLGKFG

-122 DLFTYVSTKMPPNV
+122 DLFTYASTKMPP
-136 PGGLGPGSSN
+136 GSPGSL
-146 PGSISGAEYARII
+146 GKAEYAQVI
-159 AYVLQQNGYATGWKE
+159 AYVLQQNGFATGRKE
-174 FASEAGALASVT
+174 FASDASALASVT
-186 IPAPPGGRGGGGLSA
+186 IPAPAGARGGGGSGANGATA

-214 LDKITPVTDASLQNP
+214 LDKITPVTDAMLQSP
-229 PTGEWLTWR
+229 PVGEWLTWR
-238 RGFDDQGFSPLKQIT
+238 RSFDYQGFSPLKQIT

-274 ATPLVHDGVMFLHSP
+274 GTPIVHDGVMFLHSP
-289 GDKLEALDAATGDL
+289 GDKLQALDAATGDL
-303 LWQYARLLP
+303 LWQYARILP
-312 PGVNAGNKRNIS
+312 AGVNANNKRAIS

-331 MGTSDVHVVA
+331 MATSDVHAVA

-352 QPLTEERGFTLTGGP
+352 QALAEERGFNVSGGP
-367 LVAKGKVMIGTG
+367 LVAKGKVMVGTS

-392 AETGNPA
+392 AETGKLA

-426 GSVWIAGSYDS
+426 ASVWVAGSYDP

-448 TYDTALLAVPVRPG
+448 TYDTALLVKPVRPG
-462 VNTDGL
+462 AKTDGL

-476 NPDNGKLVWYYQH
+476 NPDTGKLVWYYQH

-504 VVRMPVNGSVRP
+504 IVRLPVNGVVRP

-526 YDILDAETGK
+526 YDVLDAETGK

-554 VTGKKNINTQT
+554 ATGKKNINPQT
-565 LAGDGQAHL
+565 MPGDGQSKM
-574 VCPHADG
+574 VCPHVDG
-581 AKSWLPSSYNPD
+581 AKSWIPGSYNPD
-593 TKIMYI
+593 TKILYV
-599 PLVESCMDLTPVT
+599 PLVEACMDLTPIT
-612 DGSRGFLSTGVNF
+612 DGGRGLLSAGGRP

-636 YGRVEAV
+636 YGRVEAI
-643 NMLTREVLWTERHRA
+643 NMATREVVWTERHRA

-664 LDTAGGVIFNGSI
+664 LDTAGGVVFNGSI

-696 LSDVPSNA
+696 LTDVPSNA
-704 PISYSVNG
+704 PISYTVNG

-722 GGAQATGFAPLV
+722 GGAQATGFTALV
-734 PEIQNVDRA
+734 PEIQNLDRS